1 MQNQQVEDIMN
12 FINYYNIADR
22 KALQKDAQDN
32 IKMLVKKLNLNRR
45 CPWIGKS
52 EMYLYQ
58 QMLKTIG
65 IGDQYYIDRQ
75 VALLSIINLKNTN
88 SASDDLETTAT
99 DFWNSLAR
107 YYFDFVITRKDN
119 NEDFMLVLELTSK
132 YHGYD
137 FEEPDGPIGNCIC
150 RSTQIRDLNKKYLCK
165 ELKIRWAQIDI
176 REFSEVDT
184 NDKFNF
190 CEDKLKLLLEELKKY
205 WLEPKTYND
214 FLESMGKW
222 KKSRNQM

>member
-1 MQNQQVEDIMN
+1 MN
-12 FINYYNIADR
+12 FINYFNIADG
-22 KALQKDAQDN
+22 KALQKDAQNN
-32 IKMLVKKLNLNRR
+32 IAELKQKLNLNKR

-75 VALLSIINLKNTN
+75 VALLSILNLKNTN
-88 SASDDLETTAT
+88 SASDDLETAAT

-119 NEDFMLVLELTSK
+119 KDDFMLVLELTSK
-132 YHGYD
+132 YHGYA
-137 FEEPDGPIGNCIC
+137 FEEPDGLLGNYSCS
-150 RSTQIRDLNKKYLCK
+150 STQIRDLNKKYLCK

-184 NDKFNF
+184 NGKFNF
-190 CEDKLKLLLEELKKY
+190 YENKLKSLLEELKKY
-205 WLEPKTYND
+205 WLEPKTYKD

-222 KKSRNQM
+222 KKNRNQM